1 MNFLRNMVKK
11 FLLKRENIHNNVY
24 LKGNTNINL
33 KTKFEGNNVINKN
46 STIINSYIGFGTYIG
61 ENSFI
66 SSTRIGKYCA
76 IAPNVKTVMGIHP
89 TKEFV
94 SIHPAFYSTARQA
107 SFTYVNKSIF
117 KEHKY
122 VDEENNIC
130 ISIGNDVWIGENVLI
145 LEGVKIGDGAIIGA
159 GSIVTKDIE
168 DFSINVGIPAKK
180 IKQRFEQDE
189 IEFLKEFKWWN
200 RGENW
205 IKDNIRD
212 FRNVKIL
219 KERNE
224 KK

>member
-1 MNFLRNMVKK
+1 MSYLKNMVKK
-11 FLLKRENIHNNVY
+11 FLLKKENMYNNVCF
-24 LKGNTNINL
+24 KGNTNINL

-89 TKEFV
+89 TKEIV
-94 SIHPAFYSTARQA
+94 SVHPAFYSISKQA
-107 SFTYVNKSIF
+107 GFTYVNENLF

-122 VDEENNIC
+122 VDEENNIS

-168 DFSINVGIPAKK
+168 DFSINVGAPAKK
-180 IKQRFEQDE
+180 IKQRFENDE
-189 IEFLKEFKWWN
+189 IEFLKKFKWWN
-200 RGENW
+200 REENW
-205 IKDNIRD
+205 IKENAKD
-212 FRNVKIL
+212 FIDIKIL